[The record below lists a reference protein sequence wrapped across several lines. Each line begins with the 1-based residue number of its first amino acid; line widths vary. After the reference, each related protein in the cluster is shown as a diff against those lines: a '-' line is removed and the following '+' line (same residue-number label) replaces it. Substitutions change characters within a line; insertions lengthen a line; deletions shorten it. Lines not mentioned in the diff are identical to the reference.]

1 MKKHI
6 LTLLF
11 CFSIISYAQA
21 QEATI
26 KGRVIDTNSGEPVPA
41 AQISIEGSIFTTTTN
56 SNGNFSITNA
66 DLPLGEQVLLVEKE
80 GFNTLRFPITIQ
92 AGQTLNFDPMLM
104 EVDFSSVQDQ
114 IGTITL
120 GDDELDE
127 DEGGADNISGLLQA
141 SRDVFLNAAAFD
153 FSATFFRPRGL
164 DSEHGKVLIN
174 GLEMNKMFNGRPQWS
189 NWGGLNDI
197 QRNQEFSM
205 GLSPSEY
212 TFGGLAGST
221 NINMRASKYRK
232 GGRISYATSNR
243 TYTGRVMGSYSSGM
257 TASGWAYT
265 VLVSRRF
272 GNEGFIDGTLY
283 DSNSFAASVEK
294 KLSDNHSLNF
304 TAFYTP
310 NRRGKSA
317 ANTQE
322 VIDIKGTTYNPYWG
336 KQDGD
341 IRNSRVREIEEPV
354 FMLNHYWN
362 ISENTRLNTN
372 IGYQFGKL
380 SNSRIGYDNAPNPD
394 PSYYQYLPSY
404 DLANPSGPNYE
415 SAYRKLVAFQN
426 DGQLDWQELYERNIF
441 YGGTSRYYLYDD
453 RSDDSQLMANMLL
466 TSEINENITFNGGVN
481 YRSLNSE
488 NFASML
494 DLLGGNGYLD
504 VDSFSTGDAAQSDL
518 LNPNRVVGE
527 GDKFKYHFDIDAIN
541 YEGFAQ
547 AQFKYKKVDFYLA
560 ANVSQTSYQR
570 TGLYQNGNFPD
581 NSLGESEKADFTN
594 YAAKAG
600 LTYKLSGRHLFDLN
614 AAYLTKAPT
623 IRNSFSNSR
632 QNNDLVTNLESE
644 SIQNVDLSYIYRSP
658 IIKARLT
665 GFYTQIQDAT
675 EISFYYADGI
685 YGISRNTDNA
695 FVQEI
700 LSGIDKSHMGLEFG
714 MEAQVTSTIKL
725 KAAASVGDYIYNNN
739 PNLYLTSDDFT
750 EALDFGESYLENYRI
765 AGGPQRA
772 YQLGFEYRD
781 PNFWWVGA
789 TTNYFS
795 NAYID
800 ISPLTRTSNFYTDV
814 DGIPFNDYDE
824 SLARELLK
832 QEEFDDYFL
841 VNFVGGKSWKIDDYF
856 VGFFAVINNV
866 FDQEHKTGGYEQSRN
881 ANFRTLRDD
890 QAKTTPV
897 FGSKYWNGY
906 GASYYLNLYVRF

>member
-6 LTLLF
+6 LTFLF
-11 CFSIISYAQA
+11 CFSVFSFSQA
-21 QEATI
+21 QEATV
-26 KGRVIDTNSGEPVPA
+26 KGRVIDSNSGDPVPSA
-41 AQISIEGSIFTTTTN
+41 TISIEESVFTTTTDAN
-56 SNGNFSITNA
+56 GTFTITESN
-66 DLPLGEQVLLVEKE
+66 LPLGEQILFVEKTAY
-80 GFNTLRFPITIQ
+80 NSLRIPITIQ
-92 AGQTLNFDPMLM
+92 SGGTLNLDPILM
-104 EVDFSSVQDQ
+104 EVDFTEAQAQ
-114 IGTITL
+114 IGIITL
-120 GDDELDE
+120 ADDELDE

-141 SRDVFLNAAAFD
+141 SKDVFLSAAAYD

-174 GLEMNKMFNGRPQWS
+174 GIEMNKMYNGRPQWS

-205 GLSPSEY
+205 GFSPSEY

-221 NINMRASKYRK
+221 NINMRASQYRK
-232 GGRISYATSNR
+232 GGRISYAISNR

-272 GNEGFIDGTLY
+272 GNEGYIDGTLY
-283 DSNSFAASVEK
+283 DSNSIAASVEK
-294 KLSDNHSLNF
+294 KISDNHSLNF

-322 VIDIKGTTYNPYWG
+322 VLDIKGTQYNPYWG
-336 KQDGD
+336 DQDGD

-354 FMLNHYWN
+354 FMLNHYWD
-362 ISENTRLNTN
+362 ISDKTRLNTN
-372 IGYQFGKL
+372 VGYQFGKL

-404 DLANPSGPNYE
+404 DLANPAGPNYE

-426 DGQLDWQELYERNIF
+426 DGQLDWENLYKRNIF

-453 RSDDSQLMANMLL
+453 RSDDTQIMANMLL
-466 TSEINENITFNGGVN
+466 TSTINDNITINGGVDFK
-481 YRSLNSE
+481 SLNSE
-488 NFASML
+488 NFAYML
-494 DLLGGNGYLD
+494 DLLGGSGYLD
-504 VDSFSTGDAAQSDL
+504 IDSFSSGDEAQSNL
-518 LNPNRVVGE
+518 LNPNRVIGE
-527 GDKFKYHFDIDAIN
+527 GDKFKYHFDIDALTYN
-541 YEGFAQ
+541 GFAQ
-547 AQFKYKKVDFYLA
+547 AQFKYKTVDFYVA
-560 ANVSQTSYQR
+560 ANASQTSYQR
-570 TGLYQNGNFPD
+570 TGYYQNGNFPN
-581 NSLGESEKADFTN
+581 NSLGESEKIDFTN
-594 YAAKAG
+594 YGVKGG
-600 LTYKLSGRHLFDLN
+600 LTYKLTGRHLFNLN
-614 AAYLTKAPT
+614 AAYLTKAPN

-632 QNNDLVTNLESE
+632 QNNSIVNNLESE
-644 SIQNVDLSYIYRSP
+644 AIQNIDLSYIFRSP
-658 IIKARLT
+658 IVKARLT

-685 YGISRNTDNA
+685 YGISRDTDNA
-695 FVQEI
+695 FVQEV
-700 LSGIDKSHMGLEFG
+700 LTGVDKTHMGLELG

-725 KAAASVGDYIYNNN
+725 KAAASVGDYIYNSN
-739 PNLYLTSDDFT
+739 PNLYLTSDDFS

-772 YQLGFEYRD
+772 YQIGFEYRD

-795 NAYID
+795 NAYIN

-824 SLARELLK
+824 NIARDLLK
-832 QEEFDDYFL
+832 QEEFDDYIL
-841 VNFVGGKSWKIDDYF
+841 VNVVGGKSWKVNDYYI
-856 VGFFAVINNV
+856 GFFAAINNIL
-866 FDQEHKTGGYEQSRN
+866 DQEYKTGGYEQARN

-890 QAKTTPV
+890 QANSTPV
-897 FGSKYWNGY
+897 FGSKYWHGY
-906 GASYYLNLYVRF
+906 GASYYLNVYVRF